1 MTDTSD
7 VLDEEY
13 KSPSTM
19 NASTPGAGAQFAIDS
34 LHHPLF
40 WAAIP
45 PVLGCF
51 VEQ

>member
-19 NASTPGAGAQFAIDS
+19 NASTPGAGNAQFAIER
-34 LHHPLF
+34 
-40 WAAIP
+40 AEIP
-45 PVLGCF
+45 SK
-51 VEQ
+51 